1 MKEGILYSAVAM
13 SLLVALSGCGSDDS
27 TTAQDS
33 VATTGFYVDSAIN
46 GVDYS
51 CGDSNGTTDA
61 DGKFI
66 YQDGEGCSFS
76 IAGIELKKV
85 AADML
90 RENVTIVEDNVTVA
104 AFLQTLDNDG
114 DANNG
119 ITITQEV
126 KEELQLQNIS
136 KIPQGDANL
145 SALVTNVLRNAG
157 GYSGEAV
164 FETNAME
171 HLKQTQESVTKEMIA
186 GKTFYVVFDD
196 SPGIFV
202 MKVNEDATNIN
213 VGAADSNYTVD
224 DPITYDG
231 NAIIWPS
238 GNTTVLEGYRDNYIL
253 SKTPYRD
260 GTATYSYMFA
270 TYAEA
275 DTFANELLSRI
286 VEPQGLMLVA
296 PSDPTELD
304 LASYKTLLFYKNASF
319 NKYNYYAQDDYKYAA
334 LLTTS
339 VGCLDYGYTD
349 ANKISESTRAGVNT
363 TTYYSYEKRQ
373 VCIENDYSNAEDE
386 NISGSMD
393 FVVYYDKQ

>member
-1 MKEGILYSAVAM
+1 MKQGTLYSAVAM
-13 SLLVALSGCGSDDS
+13 SLLLALSGCGSDDS
-27 TTAQDS
+27 TTTTTS
-33 VATTGFYVDSAIN
+33 VTTTGFYVDSAIN
-46 GVDYS
+46 GVEYS
-51 CGDSNGTTDA
+51 CGDKNGTTDSA
-61 DGKFI
+61 GKFI
-66 YQDGEGCSFS
+66 YEDGKDCSFS

-104 AFLQTLDNDG
+104 AFLQTLDSDG
-114 DANNG
+114 NASNG
-119 ITITQEV
+119 ITITKDVAEA
-126 KEELQLQNIS
+126 LQSQNIIQ
-136 KIPQGDANL
+136 IPQGDANL
-145 SALVTNVLRNAG
+145 STLVTNVLANVSTYHGQAVTEANA
-157 GYSGEAV
+157 
-164 FETNAME
+164 TL
-171 HLKQTQESVTKEMIA
+171 HLKETQELVTKEMIA

-202 MKVNEDATNIN
+202 MKVDQNATNVN

-224 DPITYDG
+224 DPISYDG

-238 GNTTVLEGYRDNYIL
+238 GNITVLEGYKDNYIL
-253 SKTPYRD
+253 SKTPYSD
-260 GTATYSYMFA
+260 GTSTHSYMFES
-270 TYAEA
+270 YAEA
-275 DTFANELLSRI
+275 DAFANELLSSI

-319 NKYNYYAQDDYKYAA
+319 NKYNYYAQDGYKYAA

-349 ANKISESTRAGVNT
+349 ANKISESTRAGVET

-373 VCIENDYSNAEDE
+373 VCIENDFSNADDE
-386 NISGSMD
+386 NVTGSFD